1 MLGRFTK
8 GEGEEVEAVVEN
20 VASALETALRSG
32 VPRAMELYNRAGSLG
47 CEELR

>member
-1 MLGRFTK
+1 VLGRFTRA
-8 GEGEEVEAVVEN
+8 ESEEVEAVVEN

-32 VPRAMELYNRAGSLG
+32 VTRAMELYNRPGSLG